1 MKSVR
6 YLIGLFAFIA
16 CYYLLPISTRLLWQ
30 PDETRYAEISREML
44 ASGDWIV
51 PHLLGLRY
59 FEKPIAG
66 YWINSI
72 GQWLFGANNF
82 GVRAGVIFA
91 TLLTAALVTWF
102 TLRLWR
108 DKRLALLATVIYLS
122 LFIVYAIGTYAVL
135 DPFIAFWLVAG
146 MCSFWLAMQ
155 AQTWKGKS
163 AGFLLLGITCGMGV
177 MTKGFLALAVPVLSV
192 LPWVATQ
199 KRWKDLFIY
208 GWLAVISCV
217 LTVLAGS
224 LPWLGL
230 LPGALYTGW
239 KNRKHSATV
248 YLLSW
253 TIMPLLFFSVAKGKL
268 PTYILS
274 CFAPLAMLMAHYA
287 LLAAK
292 NNPLAL
298 RINGWIN
305 IAFGVTGIIATFVVS
320 PWGPMNTPVWQT
332 FESYKVFCA
341 WSIFSLWAFFGWY
354 TLTNVEKTWSFAA
367 LCPLVLALLVGFSIP
382 DRVME
387 GKHPQFFVEM
397 TQESLQPSRYILTDS
412 VGVAAG
418 LAWSLQ
424 RDDIIMYR
432 QTGEL
437 KYGLNY
443 PDAKGRF
450 VSGDE
455 FANWLNQ
462 HRQEGIIT
470 LVLSVD
476 RDEDINSLA
485 IPPADAIDRQERLV
499 LIQYRP
505 K

>member
-217 LTVLAGS
+217 LTVLPWGLAIAQREPDFWHYFSGLSIFNALHWMMPNIELRSGTTCRSS
-224 LPWLGL
+224 LPV
-230 LPGALYTGW
+230 ACRGW
-239 KNRKHSATV
+239 DYSPVHCTLAGKPQAFRNR
-248 YLLSW
+248 L
-253 TIMPLLFFSVAKGKL
+253 
-268 PTYILS
+268 
-274 CFAPLAMLMAHYA
+274 
-287 LLAAK
+287 
-292 NNPLAL
+292 
-298 RINGWIN
+298 
-305 IAFGVTGIIATFVVS
+305 
-320 PWGPMNTPVWQT
+320 
-332 FESYKVFCA
+332 
-341 WSIFSLWAFFGWY
+341 
-354 TLTNVEKTWSFAA
+354 
-367 LCPLVLALLVGFSIP
+367 
-382 DRVME
+382 
-387 GKHPQFFVEM
+387 FVE
-397 TQESLQPSRYILTDS
+397 LDDN
-412 VGVAAG
+412 AAAVF
-418 LAWSLQ
+418 L
-424 RDDIIMYR
+424 RR
-432 QTGEL
+432 
-437 KYGLNY
+437 
-443 PDAKGRF
+443 
-450 VSGDE
+450 
-455 FANWLNQ
+455 
-462 HRQEGIIT
+462 
-470 LVLSVD
+470 
-476 RDEDINSLA
+476 
-485 IPPADAIDRQERLV
+485 
-499 LIQYRP
+499 
-505 K
+505 

>member
-217 LTVLAGS
+217 LTVL
-224 LPWLGL
+224 
-230 LPGALYTGW
+230 
-239 KNRKHSATV
+239 
-248 YLLSW
+248 
-253 TIMPLLFFSVAKGKL
+253 
-268 PTYILS
+268 
-274 CFAPLAMLMAHYA
+274 
-287 LLAAK
+287 
-292 NNPLAL
+292 
-298 RINGWIN
+298 
-305 IAFGVTGIIATFVVS
+305 

-354 TLTNVEKTWSFAA
+354 TLTNVEKTWPFAA
-367 LCPLVLALLVGFSIP
+367 LCPLGLALLVGFSIP

-485 IPPADAIDRQERLV
+485 IPPADVIDRQERLV